1 MIPLTTNTKFAILLP
16 STNKALA
23 DVLKQA
29 SSEQLVQLKEGK
41 DLKSILH
48 SLFQAKI
55 ENTKSD
61 GVLLDLLKN
70 SAAFKNMG
78 NFTENLKSLLS
89 TLKSDPSLAPK
100 LVQLESSLQHITTL
114 DTPNLKEKISNSG
127 VFLESKIL
135 LSLESLDVEESVAHD
150 VKAQLLTLG
159 EEIKESHPNSQSKI
173 DQLLTQIDYHQ
184 LLSHLNNSNSLYF
197 PFAWDQ
203 MEKGSLSLKKGKKDT
218 FYCEIN
224 LTLKE
229 YGEIDLMM
237 GLYGENQL
245 DIKIQTQQGNFKTL
259 LQDNL
264 ENLRNLLINAGL
276 SPRRIKIYEKSETL
290 NPKISAY
297 THDESE
303 PHSLFEER
311 V

>member
-16 STNKALA
+16 NTNKALA
-23 DVLKQA
+23 EALKQV
-29 SSEQLVQLKEGK
+29 SPEQLVQLKEGK
-41 DLKSILH
+41 DLKSVLQ

-70 SAAFKNMG
+70 SATFKNMG
-78 NFTENLKSLLS
+78 SFTENLKSLLS
-89 TLKSDPSLAPK
+89 TLKAEPSLAPK
-100 LVQLESSLQHITTL
+100 LSQLEGYLQHISTL

-135 LSLESLDVEESVAHD
+135 ATLEVEETLAHD
-150 VKAQLLTLG
+150 VKGQLLTLG

-203 MEKGSLSLKKGKKDT
+203 MEKGSLSLKKGKKDK

-229 YGEIDLMM
+229 YGEMDLMM
-237 GLYGENQL
+237 GLYSENQL
-245 DIKIQTQQGNFKTL
+245 DIQIQTQQENFKML
-259 LQDNL
+259 LQNNL

-276 SPRRIKIYEKSETL
+276 SPRRIRIYAKSETH
-290 NPKISAY
+290 NPKMSAY
-297 THDESE
+297 TQEESE
-303 PHSLFEER
+303 MHTLFEER

>member
-16 STNKALA
+16 NTNKALA
-23 DVLKQA
+23 EALKQV
-29 SSEQLVQLKEGK
+29 SHEQLVQLKEGK
-41 DLKSILH
+41 DLKSVLQ
-48 SLFQAKI
+48 SLFLAKI

-70 SAAFKNMG
+70 SATFKNMG
-78 NFTENLKSLLS
+78 SFTENLKSLLS
-89 TLKSDPSLAPK
+89 TLKAEPSLAPK
-100 LVQLESSLQHITTL
+100 LSQLEGYLQHISTL

-135 LSLESLDVEESVAHD
+135 ATLEVEETLAHD
-150 VKAQLLTLG
+150 VKGQLLTLG

-197 PFAWDQ
+197 PFVWDQ
-203 MEKGSLSLKKGKKDT
+203 MEKGSLSLKKGKKDK

-229 YGEIDLMM
+229 YGEMDLMM
-237 GLYGENQL
+237 GLYSENQL
-245 DIKIQTQQGNFKTL
+245 DIQIQTQQENFKML
-259 LQDNL
+259 LQNNL

-276 SPRRIKIYEKSETL
+276 SPRRIRIYAKSETH
-290 NPKISAY
+290 NPKMSAY
-297 THDESE
+297 TQEESE
-303 PHSLFEER
+303 MHTLFEER

>member
-1 MIPLTTNTKFAILLP
+1 M
-16 STNKALA
+16 A

-29 SSEQLVQLKEGK
+29 SSEQLLQLTEGK

-70 SAAFKNMG
+70 SATFKNMG

-89 TLKSDPSLAPK
+89 TLKAEPSLAPK
-100 LVQLESSLQHITTL
+100 LSQLEGYLQHITTV
-114 DTPNLKEKISNSG
+114 DAANLKEKMSNSG
-127 VFLESKIL
+127 VF
-135 LSLESLDVEESVAHD
+135 D

-159 EEIKESHPNSQSKI
+159 EEIQESHPNAQSKI

-203 MEKGSLSLKKGKKDT
+203 MEKGSLSLKKGKKDK

-229 YGEIDLMM
+229 YGEMDLMM
-237 GLYGENQL
+237 GLYSENQL
-245 DIKIQTQQGNFKTL
+245 DIQIQTQQENFKTL

-264 ENLRNLLINAGL
+264 ENLRNLLMNAGL
-276 SPRRIKIYEKSETL
+276 SPRQIRITAKSETHNL
-290 NPKISAY
+290 KMSAY
-297 THDESE
+297 TQEESGI
-303 PHSLFEER
+303 HTLFEER

>member
-1 MIPLTTNTKFAILLP
+1 M
-16 STNKALA
+16 A

-29 SSEQLVQLKEGK
+29 SPEQLVPLKEGK

-55 ENTKSD
+55 DNTKSD
-61 GVLLDLLKN
+61 SVLLDLLKN
-70 SAAFKNMG
+70 SATFKNMG

-89 TLKSDPSLAPK
+89 TIKSEPSLAPK
-100 LVQLESSLQHITTL
+100 LVQLESSLQHITTV

-135 LSLESLDVEESVAHD
+135 SPLDVEETLAHD
-150 VKAQLLTLG
+150 IKAQLLTLG
-159 EEIKESHPNSQSKI
+159 EEIKESHPNSHSKI

-203 MEKGSLSLKKGKKDT
+203 MEKGSLSLKKGKKDK

-229 YGEIDLMM
+229 YGEMDLMM

-245 DIKIQTQQGNFKTL
+245 DIQIQTQAGNLKTL
-259 LQDNL
+259 LQENL
-264 ENLRNLLINAGL
+264 ENLRNLLIDAGL
-276 SPRRIKIYEKSETL
+276 APRRIRITEKSETL
-290 NPKISAY
+290 NPKMSAY
-297 THDESE
+297 TQDESDI
-303 PHSLFEER
+303 HSLFEER

>member
-16 STNKALA
+16 NTNKALA
-23 DVLKQA
+23 EALKQV
-29 SSEQLVQLKEGK
+29 SHEQLVQLKEGK
-41 DLKSILH
+41 DLKSVLQ

-70 SAAFKNMG
+70 SATFKNMG
-78 NFTENLKSLLS
+78 SFTENLKSLLS
-89 TLKSDPSLAPK
+89 TLKAEQPSLAPK
-100 LVQLESSLQHITTL
+100 LSQLEGYLQHISTL

-127 VFLESKIL
+127 VFLESKML
-135 LSLESLDVEESVAHD
+135 ATLEVEESLAHD

-184 LLSHLNNSNSLYF
+184 LLSYLNNSNSLYF

-203 MEKGSLSLKKGKKDT
+203 MEKGSLSLKKGKKDK

-229 YGEIDLMM
+229 YGEMDLMM
-237 GLYGENQL
+237 GLYSENQL
-245 DIKIQTQQGNFKTL
+245 DIQIQTQQENFKTL
-259 LQDNL
+259 LQDNV

-276 SPRRIKIYEKSETL
+276 SPRRIRIYAKSETH
-290 NPKISAY
+290 NPKMSAY
-297 THDESE
+297 TQEESDI
-303 PHSLFEER
+303 HTLFEER